1 MIDYFKL
8 NLFETIQQT
17 EASLRFGIIQTT
29 NRNLPCINNI
39 IIINFNSTR
48 ALKTN
53 FRKKLVNLLKTK
65 LCTNTTANTQFVTIA
80 DD

>member
-53 FRKKLVNLLKTK
+53 FRKKTSQLIKNQIMH
-65 LCTNTTANTQFVTIA
+65 NTTANTQFVTIA

>member
-29 NRNLPCINNI
+29 NRNLPCII
-39 IIINFNSTR
+39 KHYHHQ
-48 ALKTN
+48 L
-53 FRKKLVNLLKTK
+53 
-65 LCTNTTANTQFVTIA
+65 Q
-80 DD
+80 